1 MPPTM
6 RRLVTGIDA
15 DGKSV
20 FVHDGPCPQPVSG
33 AGFELGA
40 LWASTPDT
48 RLGESGTDAAIGKT
62 STVPPP
68 GATVFT
74 YVVIPPDADA
84 ARGHADTVSASAD
97 FNVEDDGRMHRTDTI
112 DYGVLLAGELWLELD
127 DGRQQLLKAGDS
139 FVQNGTRH
147 AWHNRG
153 SEPAIMCAVMIGMA
167 REA

>member
-1 MPPTM
+1 M
-6 RRLVTGIDA
+6 RRLVTGINA

-20 FVHDGPCPQPVSG
+20 FVHDGPSPQPITG

-40 LWASTPDT
+40 LWASAPGT
-48 RLGESGTDAAIGKT
+48 RLGESGTDAAIAKT
-62 STVPPP
+62 STVPQP

-74 YVVIPPDADA
+74 YVVIPPDGA
-84 ARGHADTVSASAD
+84 ANRHDDGGVSASAD
-97 FNVEDDGRMHRTDTI
+97 FHVEDDGRMHRTDTI
-112 DYGVLLAGELWLELD
+112 DYGVLLKGELWLELD
-127 DGRQQLLKAGDS
+127 DGREQLLKAGDC

-153 SEPAIMCAVMIGMA
+153 SGPAVMCVAMIGMA

>member
-1 MPPTM
+1 
-6 RRLVTGIDA
+6 
-15 DGKSV
+15 
-20 FVHDGPCPQPVSG
+20 
-33 AGFELGA
+33 
-40 LWASTPDT
+40 
-48 RLGESGTDAAIGKT
+48 
-62 STVPPP
+62 VPPP

-74 YVVIPPDADA
+74 YVVIPPDAEA
-84 ARGHADTVSASAD
+84 ARGQADTVSASAD

-153 SEPAIMCAVMIGMA
+153 SAPAIMCVAMIGMA

>member
-1 MPPTM
+1 MPEERAGGAPDVIEL
-6 RRLVTGIDA
+6 RGLQVVGI
-15 DGKSV
+15 
-20 FVHDGPCPQPVSG
+20 C
-33 AGFELGA
+33 GA
-40 LWASTPDT
+40 LPEERERAQPLEID
-48 RLGESGTDAAIGKT
+48 LDVE
-62 STVPPP
+62 
-68 GATVFT
+68 
-74 YVVIPPDADA
+74 ADLA
-84 ARGHADTVSASAD
+84 PAGWSDVLA
-97 FNVEDDGRMHRTDTI
+97 DTI

>member
-1 MPPTM
+1 M

-20 FVHDGPCPQPVSG
+20 FVHDGPAPEVTAG
-33 AGFELGA
+33 AGFEMGA
-40 LWASTPDT
+40 LWS
-48 RLGESGTDAAIGKT
+48 SDAAMRPGDAAADAALGRT
-62 STVPPP
+62 GTVPPP
-68 GATVFT
+68 GATVFI
-74 YVVIPPDADA
+74 YVVIPPDDA
-84 ARGHADTVSASAD
+84 VIHGDHEPASSASAD
-97 FNVEDDGRMHRTDTI
+97 FHVEDDGRMHRTDTI

>member
-6 RRLVTGIDA
+6 RRLVTG
-15 DGKSV
+15 KSV
-20 FVHDGPCPQPVSG
+20 FVHDGPAPQPLGG

-153 SEPAIMCAVMIGMA
+153 SAPAIMCVAMIGMA

>member
-1 MPPTM
+1 
-6 RRLVTGIDA
+6 
-15 DGKSV
+15 
-20 FVHDGPCPQPVSG
+20 
-33 AGFELGA
+33 
-40 LWASTPDT
+40 
-48 RLGESGTDAAIGKT
+48 
-62 STVPPP
+62 VPPP

-74 YVVIPPDADA
+74 YVVIPPDAEA
-84 ARGHADTVSASAD
+84 ARGQADTVSASAD

-153 SEPAIMCAVMIGMA
+153 SERRRSCA
-167 REA
+167 RR

>member
-1 MPPTM
+1 M

-20 FVHDGPCPQPVSG
+20 FVHDGPAPEVTAG

-40 LWASTPDT
+40 LWSGDAAT
-48 RLGESGTDAAIGKT
+48 RLGDATADAARGRT
-62 STVPPP
+62 GTVPPP

-74 YVVIPPDADA
+74 YVVIPPEDDAVS
-84 ARGHADTVSASAD
+84 RGGHEPASAASAD
-97 FNVEDDGRMHRTDTI
+97 FHVEEDGRMHRTDTI
-112 DYGVLLAGELWLELD
+112 DYGVLLKGELWLELD
-127 DGRQQLLKAGDS
+127 DGREQLLKAGDC

-153 SEPAIMCAVMIGMA
+153 SEPAVMCVAMIGVA
-167 REA
+167 RR